1 MLSSCRC
8 SLKNR
13 LVIIPADLELSCAK
27 PNAYLYWQW
36 AFESPQNV
44 KLLVRQELGEDNAPQ
59 VCLLWL
65 CCTRHI
71 ADTVAVMYL
80 GRVVERAPAEQLF
93 HQARHPYT
101 RALLAS
107 VLTAEPGLGIP
118 DVGLGDAIPDPAAI
132 PPGCRFHPRCPVAI
146 PGRCNVETPSQ
157 WQSKGQMAEC
167 LLASD

>member
-65 CCTRHI
+65 CCTRQVVHVLFMCLN
-71 ADTVAVMYL
+71 AAL
-80 GRVVERAPAEQLF
+80 RVWG
-93 HQARHPYT
+93 
-101 RALLAS
+101 AS
-107 VLTAEPGLGIP
+107 G
-118 DVGLGDAIPDPAAI
+118 
-132 PPGCRFHPRCPVAI
+132 
-146 PGRCNVETPSQ
+146 PSL
-157 WQSKGQMAEC
+157 C
-167 LLASD
+167 LHL